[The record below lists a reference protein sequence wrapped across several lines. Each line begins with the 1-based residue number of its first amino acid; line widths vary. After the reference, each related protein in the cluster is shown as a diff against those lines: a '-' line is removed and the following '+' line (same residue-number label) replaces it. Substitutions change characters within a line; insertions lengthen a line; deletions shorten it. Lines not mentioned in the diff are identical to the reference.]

1 MPVSATTWALNPQQR
16 QIAGLMRSCSA
27 ETTARDTAVD
37 EVIASPLTPNIS
49 IYITALPGDR
59 PESIIA
65 AARRLRRAGFN
76 PVPHLGARYFTSQR
90 DLESLLGSLTRE
102 AGVFQ
107 VLVIGGDIDRARG
120 PFTSGLAL
128 LQSGAL
134 ERAGIRRV
142 GLAAYPEGHPRIR
155 HGVLED
161 ALAAKIEWLRQ
172 RGISAYVISQ
182 FCFAADPIRDW
193 LCRFSPRFADLP
205 IHVGLAGPAG
215 VSTLV
220 KYGIACGIGASLR
233 ALRRNVGF
241 GKLLTETSPTPIIA
255 ALVRDHEVCDRIAQL
270 HFFTFGGIR
279 RTAAWLREMTA
290 SDGAA

>member
-1 MPVSATTWALNPQQR
+1 
-16 QIAGLMRSCSA
+16 MRSCSA
-27 ETTARDTAVD
+27 ETTARAASID
-37 EVIASPLTPNIS
+37 EVIAATLTPRTS
-49 IYITALPGDR
+49 VYITALPGDR
-59 PESIIA
+59 PESIVA
-65 AARRLRRAGFN
+65 AATRLRRAGLN
-76 PVPHLGARYFTSQR
+76 PVPHLGARYFASRR
-90 DLESLLGSLTRE
+90 DLDWLLDQLTNE
-102 AGVFQ
+102 AGVVQ

-120 PFTSGLAL
+120 PFVSALAL

-142 GLAAYPEGHPRIR
+142 GLAAYPEGHPRIP

-172 RGISAYVISQ
+172 CGIPAYVVTQ

-193 LCRFSPRFADLP
+193 LGRFAPRFADLP

-215 VSTLV
+215 VSTLL
-220 KYGIACGIGASLR
+220 KYGMSCGIGASLR

-241 GKLLTETSPTPIIA
+241 GKLLTEASPAPIIA
-255 ALVRDHEVCDRIAQL
+255 ALARDGDIRDHIAQL

-279 RTAAWLREMTA
+279 RTASWLQEMA
-290 SDGAA
+290 AIDGAS